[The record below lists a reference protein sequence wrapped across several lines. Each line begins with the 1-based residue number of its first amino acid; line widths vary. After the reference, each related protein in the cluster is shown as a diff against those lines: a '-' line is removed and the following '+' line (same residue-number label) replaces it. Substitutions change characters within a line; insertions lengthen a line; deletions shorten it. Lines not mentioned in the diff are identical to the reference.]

1 METFFKGI
9 TYGVARSSGFFSGI
23 DSIFSYLLMGA
34 FILFILYVIVY
45 CIHDGAESSKKTKLM
60 NNKKNRAWFTA
71 VCQEL
76 VAGKPEIW
84 INREE
89 LQYRLYLD
97 DNSIVTYDLQ
107 DETIIVEKADPTF
120 CILPDAKLEDL
131 RSDLFPIGKEKDTF
145 ANCDLVSLSNNNS
158 DKPSFGVVIPRE
170 KLQEG
175 QLSDILDALNEYS
188 IKYYYA
194 PITSNRTY
202 YKVYDMEEAFKIAK
216 KTIKAVYADAVVY
229 HLNYSK
235 QNAQL
240 QVLVYVKRKDITT
253 ELLKCL
259 RSVINDLNIG
269 DNKKTILADGSIMRH

>member
-1 METFFKGI
+1 MKTFFKGI
-9 TYGVARSSGFFSGI
+9 TFWFAKSFGFFDGI
-23 DSIFSYLLMGA
+23 DSIITYLLFGA
-34 FILFILYVIVY
+34 FILFIIYVIVY
-45 CIHDGAESSKKTKLM
+45 CIHEGAESSKKTKLM
-60 NNKKNRAWFTA
+60 NNKKNKTWFVA

-76 VAGKPEIW
+76 VEGKPEIW

-131 RSDLFPIGKEKDTF
+131 RRELFSIDKEKDTF
-145 ANCDLVSLSNNNS
+145 ANCDLVSLPNDNS

-175 QLSDILDALNEYS
+175 QLSDILDALDEYS
-188 IKYYYA
+188 IKFFYV
-194 PITSNRTY
+194 PVTSDRTY
-202 YKVYDMEEAFKIAK
+202 YKIYDMEEAFNIAK
-216 KTIKAVYADAVVY
+216 RTIKAVYADAVVY
-229 HLNYSK
+229 HLDYSK

-240 QVLVYVKRKDITT
+240 RVLVYVKRKDVTT
-253 ELLKCL
+253 ELLKRL

-269 DNKKTILADGSIMRH
+269 DNKKTILADGSIMR